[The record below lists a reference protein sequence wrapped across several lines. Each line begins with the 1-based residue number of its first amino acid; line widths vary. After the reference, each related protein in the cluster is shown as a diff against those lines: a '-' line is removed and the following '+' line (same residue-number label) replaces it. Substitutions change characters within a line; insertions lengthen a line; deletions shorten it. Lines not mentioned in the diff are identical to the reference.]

1 MIVNTKVLVVGCGSI
16 GRRHINNLKSL
27 GITRFVLCDTNAEM
41 LKKAGA
47 GLEGASL
54 VTNFK
59 DALDERPDAAIICT
73 PSSMHLEMAKVLVLR
88 GVHVLI
94 EKPISHTI
102 EGCEE
107 LETLVEEKG
116 VVAMMAMCYRFHPA
130 FQHIKRLIDADA
142 IGKVY
147 HANYYGG
154 HYLPDWHPLSDY
166 RKEYAAKK
174 SLGGGVV
181 LTSIHGLDNVR
192 WLFGEVVEAH
202 AFVDKVSGLEMDVED
217 LALGVFRMENGSYV
231 SWQTD
236 FLQRAGQHR
245 LVIAGALG
253 TIRANM
259 SDGTIDIF
267 HVDTGRW
274 TSERV
279 LFEINTMYVKEMK
292 EFLECVHKKT
302 RPLLNIAEGIRTL
315 KLALGLKASGDR
327 MADKGEL
334 CATA

>member
-1 MIVNTKVLVVGCGSI
+1 MVNAKILVVGCGSI

-27 GITRFVLCDTNAEM
+27 GITRFVLCDPNAEM
-41 LKKAGA
+41 LRKASA
-47 GLEGASL
+47 GIEGAAL
-54 VTNFK
+54 VADLK
-59 DALDERPDAAIICT
+59 AALNERPDAAIICT
-73 PSSMHLEMAKVLVLR
+73 PSSMHLEMARELVSR
-88 GVHVLI
+88 GVHCLI

-102 EGCEE
+102 DGCEE
-107 LETLVEEKG
+107 LERIVEEKG

-130 FQHIKRLIDADA
+130 FQHIKRLLDANA
-142 IGKVY
+142 IGRVY

-192 WLFGEVVEAH
+192 WLFGEVVQAH
-202 AFVDKVSGLEMDVED
+202 AFVDKVSSLEMDVED

-236 FLQRAGQHR
+236 FLQRTGQHR
-245 LVIAGALG
+245 LVIAGELG

-259 SDGTIDIF
+259 SDGEIEIF

-302 RPLLNIAEGIRTL
+302 RPLLNISEGIKTL
-315 KLALGLKASGDR
+315 RLAAGLKASGDR
-327 MADKGEL
+327 MARKGEL

>member
-1 MIVNTKVLVVGCGSI
+1 MIVNAKVLVVGCGSI

-27 GITRFVLCDTNAEM
+27 GITKFVLCDPNKET
-41 LKKAGA
+41 LRKAGA
-47 GLEGASL
+47 GIENAAL
-54 VTNFK
+54 VTDFK
-59 DALDERPDAAIICT
+59 DALKEGPDAAIICT
-73 PSSMHLEMAKVLVLR
+73 PSSMHLDMAKELVSR

-94 EKPISHTI
+94 EKPLSHTI

-107 LETLVEEKG
+107 LERIVEEKG

-130 FQHIKRLIDADA
+130 FLHVKALLDAHA

-154 HYLPDWHPLSDY
+154 HYLPDWHPHADY
-166 RKEYAAKK
+166 RNEYAAKK

-192 WLFGEVVEAH
+192 WLFGDVVEAF
-202 AFVDKVSGLEMDVED
+202 AFVDKVSDLEMDVED
-217 LALGVFRMENGSYV
+217 LALGVFRMDNGSYV

-236 FLQRAGQHR
+236 FLQRTGQHR
-245 LVIAGALG
+245 LVIAGELG

-259 SDGTIDIF
+259 SDGSIEIF
-267 HVDTGRW
+267 HVETGKW

-292 EFLECVHKKT
+292 EFLECVHRKT
-302 RPLLNIAEGIRTL
+302 RPLLNIREGIKTL
-315 KLALGLKASGDR
+315 KLAIGLKDSGDR
-327 MADKGEL
+327 TARKGEL